1 MKSTKPLEYAL
12 KTSFER
18 ERSRSGMS
26 ELSAEPEARDMELAA
41 TRSSYEERKGNALAS
56 GADERRDK
64 LRKASGSCK

>member
-1 MKSTKPLEYAL
+1 
-12 KTSFER
+12 
-18 ERSRSGMS
+18 MS
-26 ELSAEPEARDMELAA
+26 ELSAQPEARDTEFAS